1 MEAAAHVAKHEF
13 AAAEA
18 ILRPYLKEQPG
29 DVNAIRMLG
38 EIGLEL
44 GALRDAENLL
54 AQCVKLAP
62 DYPAGRYSY
71 ANVLYKRHRFSEAIG
86 QLNTL
91 LQSHP
96 NNPAYL
102 ALKAANLAEI
112 SQHQQAIDIFTALL
126 EKDPNNASVRL
137 SLGHAQRAIGD
148 QAAAIQSYRNVAESS
163 VEYGEACWSLAN
175 LKTYRFSEPALETMR
190 AQLKANS
197 GDYRKTYHL
206 LFALA
211 KALEDGKQYQEAM
224 AALAQGNK
232 LKSRTVPWSTEQFE
246 EDTQTLID
254 FFEKD
259 RTNTLASSKLEISDP
274 IFIVGLP
281 RAGSTL
287 IEQILSSHSQVE
299 GTAEL
304 ANMIAIARR
313 LANKTSRSS
322 KSEYPQ
328 TLEHL
333 NEHELVTLGTRYINE
348 TRLQRQTKKP
358 HFIDKMPNNFS
369 HIGLIRQILPN
380 AKVIDARR
388 HPVDC
393 CFSGYK
399 QLFASGQ
406 GFTYSQRRIA
416 HYYRQYERLME
427 HWDNVFPGFVYRV
440 HYEAMVENPEHEI
453 RALLTYCGLEFED
466 ACLHFHETQRTVR
479 TASSEQV
486 RQPINRKGIGAWK
499 PFEPWLQPMI
509 SELGSSIAN
518 YPYS

>member
-1 MEAAAHVAKHEF
+1 MEAAAHIAKHEF

-54 AQCVKLAP
+54 AQCVNLAP

-71 ANVLYKRHRFSEAIG
+71 ANVLYKRHRFSESIE
-86 QLNTL
+86 QLDKL
-91 LQSHP
+91 LHLHSD
-96 NNPAYL
+96 NSTYL

-112 SQHQQAIDIFTALL
+112 SLHQRAIDIFAALL
-126 EKDPNNASVRL
+126 EKDPDNASVRL

-148 QAAAIQSYRNVAESS
+148 QAAAINTYNKVRDAS

-175 LKTYRFSEPALETMR
+175 LKTYRFDDSALETMR
-190 AQLKANS
+190 TQLKANTE
-197 GDYRKTYHL
+197 DYRKTYHL

-211 KALEDGKQYQEAM
+211 QALEDENRYDESM

-232 LKSRTVPWSTEQFE
+232 LKSKTVPWSPKQFE
-246 EDTQTLID
+246 QDTQALID
-254 FFEKD
+254 FFQVD
-259 RTNTLASSKLEISDP
+259 RMQRLTSSKLRATDP

-287 IEQILSSHSQVE
+287 IEQILSSHSLVE

-304 ANMIAIARR
+304 ANMIAIARH
-313 LANKTSRSS
+313 LANKTNRSS
-322 KSEYPQ
+322 KSQYPNVLA
-328 TLEHL
+328 TLDQEQL
-333 NEHELVTLGTRYINE
+333 RALGNRYLDE
-348 TRLQRQTKKP
+348 TRLQRKTKKP
-358 HFIDKMPNNFS
+358 YFIDKMPNNFS
-369 HIGLIRQILPN
+369 HIGLIHQILPN
-380 AKVIDARR
+380 AKIIDARR
-388 HPVDC
+388 NPMDC

-416 HYYRQYERLME
+416 HYYRQYERIMN
-427 HWDNVFPGFVYRV
+427 HWDTVVPGFVYRV
-440 HYEAMVENPEHEI
+440 YYEAMIDNPDREI
-453 RALLTYCGLEFED
+453 RALLKFCGLEFED
-466 ACLHFHETQRTVR
+466 SCLNFHQTQRAVR

-486 RQPINRKGIGAWK
+486 RQPINRKGLGAWK
-499 PFEPWLQPMI
+499 PYEAWLQPMKD
-509 SELGSSIAN
+509 ELGDTLAK
-518 YPYS
+518 YPYL

>member
-1 MEAAAHVAKHEF
+1 MEAAAHIAKHEF
-13 AAAEA
+13 GAAEA

-71 ANVLYKRHRFSEAIG
+71 ANVLYKRHRFSEAIE
-86 QLNTL
+86 QLDTL
-91 LQSHP
+91 LHNHP
-96 NNPAYL
+96 ENPAYL

-112 SQHQQAIDIFTALL
+112 SQHQQAIDIFSALL
-126 EKDPNNASVRL
+126 NDDPSNASVRL
-137 SLGHAQRAIGD
+137 SLGHAQRAVGD
-148 QAAAIQSYRNVAESS
+148 QAAAIDTYRKVPESS
-163 VEYGEACWSLAN
+163 AEYGEACWSLAN
-175 LKTYRFSEPALETMR
+175 LKTYRFTESALETMR
-190 AQLKANS
+190 EQLKAS
-197 GDYRKTYHL
+197 GGDYRKTYHL

-211 KALEDGKQYQEAM
+211 KALEDAKRYQEAM

-232 LKSRTVPWSTEQFE
+232 LKSKTVPWSTEQFE
-246 EDTQTLID
+246 QDTQALID
-254 FFEKD
+254 FFQAE
-259 RTNTLASSKLEISDP
+259 RLQILASSELHAPDP

-304 ANMIAIARR
+304 ANMIAIARS
-313 LANKTSRSS
+313 LANKTNRSS
-322 KSEYPQ
+322 KSQYPEI
-328 TLEHL
+328 LEQL
-333 NEHELVTLGTRYINE
+333 NEQQLAALGKRYLDE
-348 TRLQRQTKKP
+348 TRLQRQTQKP
-358 HFIDKMPNNFS
+358 YFIDKMPNNFS
-369 HIGLIRQILPN
+369 HIGLIHQIIPN

-388 HPVDC
+388 NPMDC

-416 HYYRQYERLME
+416 HYYRQYERLMN
-427 HWDNVFPGFVYRV
+427 HWDVVFPGFVYRV
-440 HYEAMVENPEHEI
+440 HYEAMIENPEHEI
-453 RALLTYCGLEFED
+453 RALLTYCGLEFEE
-466 ACLHFHETQRTVR
+466 ACLNFHETQRPVR

-499 PFEPWLQPMI
+499 PYEAWLQPMMT
-509 SELGSSIAN
+509 ELGDSVGH
-518 YPYS
+518 YPYN

>member
-1 MEAAAHVAKHEF
+1 MEAAAHIARHEF

-18 ILRPYLKEQPG
+18 ILRPYLKDQPG

-71 ANVLYKRHRFSEAIG
+71 ANVLYKRHRFPEAIA
-86 QLNTL
+86 QLDAL
-91 LQSHP
+91 LQVYPS
-96 NNPAYL
+96 NPAYL

-112 SQHQQAIDIFTALL
+112 SQHQQAIAIFSALL
-126 EKDPNNASVRL
+126 DDDPNNSSVRL

-148 QAAAIQSYRNVAESS
+148 QAAAIQSYRKVAESS
-163 VEYGEACWSLAN
+163 AEYGEACWSLAN
-175 LKTYRFSEPALETMR
+175 LKTYRFDDSDLETMR
-190 AQLKANS
+190 EQLKANN

-211 KALEDGKQYQEAM
+211 KALEDAKQYQEAM

-232 LKSRTVPWSTEQFE
+232 LKSKTVPWSPEQFE
-246 EDTQTLID
+246 HDTQTLID
-254 FFEKD
+254 FFQAE
-259 RTNTLASSKLEISDP
+259 RIQNLESSELHAADP

-304 ANMIAIARR
+304 ANMIAIARS
-313 LANKTSRSS
+313 LANKTNRSS
-322 KSEYPQ
+322 KSEYPEI
-328 TLEHL
+328 LEHL
-333 NEHELVTLGTRYINE
+333 NEQELAALGKRYLDE
-348 TRLQRQTKKP
+348 TRLQRQTQKP
-358 HFIDKMPNNFS
+358 YFIDKMPNNFS
-369 HIGLIRQILPN
+369 HIGLIHQILPN

-416 HYYRQYERLME
+416 HYYRQYERLMA
-427 HWDNVFPGFVYRV
+427 HWDKVLPGFVYRV

-453 RALLTYCGLEFED
+453 RALLTYCGLQFED
-466 ACLHFHETQRTVR
+466 ACIHFHETQRTVR

-499 PFEPWLQPMI
+499 PYEAWLQPMLN
-509 SELGSSIAN
+509 ELGDSIAN
-518 YPYS
+518 YPHS

>member
-1 MEAAAHVAKHEF
+1 MEAAAHIARHEF

-18 ILRPYLKEQPG
+18 ILRPYLKDQPG

-54 AQCVKLAP
+54 AQCVTLAP

-71 ANVLYKRHRFSEAIG
+71 ANVLYKRHRFPEAIA
-86 QLNTL
+86 QLDAL
-91 LQSHP
+91 LQVYPS
-96 NNPAYL
+96 NPAYL

-112 SQHQQAIDIFTALL
+112 SQHQQAIAIFSALL
-126 EKDPNNASVRL
+126 DNDPNNSSVRL

-148 QAAAIQSYRNVAESS
+148 QAAAIQSYRKVAESS
-163 VEYGEACWSLAN
+163 AEYGEACWSLAN
-175 LKTYRFSEPALETMR
+175 LKTYRFSEAALETMR

-232 LKSRTVPWSTEQFE
+232 LKSKTVPWSPEQFE
-246 EDTQTLID
+246 QDTQRLID

-259 RTNTLASSKLEISDP
+259 RIKALASSKLEVSDP

-304 ANMIAIARR
+304 ANMIAIART
-313 LANKTSRSS
+313 LANKTNRAS
-322 KSEYPQ
+322 KSQYPEV
-328 TLEHL
+328 LEQL
-333 NEHELVTLGTRYINE
+333 QEPQLAALGHQYLQE
-348 TRLQRQTKKP
+348 TRLQRQTQKP
-358 HFIDKMPNNFS
+358 YFIDKMPNNFS
-369 HIGLIRQILPN
+369 HIGLIRQILPK
-380 AKVIDARR
+380 AKIIDARR
-388 HPVDC
+388 NPMDC

-416 HYYRQYERLME
+416 HYYRQYERMMH
-427 HWDNVFPGFVYRV
+427 HWDSVFPGFVYRV
-440 HYEAMVENPEHEI
+440 YYEAMVEDPEREI
-453 RALLTYCGLEFED
+453 RALLDYCGLQFEES
-466 ACLHFHETQRTVR
+466 CLHFHETQRAVR

-486 RQPINRKGIGAWK
+486 RQPINRKGISAWK
-499 PFEPWLQPMI
+499 PYEAWLQPMI
-509 SELGSSIAN
+509 TELGDSMTR
-518 YPYS
+518 YPHG